1 MIRLGTNKGR
11 QERVVDVDH
20 AVREGVAELVRDD
33 LHVARQHY
41 EVDLL
46 FFEERELL
54 VLHLCD

>member
-1 MIRLGTNKGR
+1 M
-11 QERVVDVDH
+11 DVDH

-33 LHVARQHY
+33 LHVSSEDD